1 ILQKS
6 TKVDYRIKY
15 NSFREITADLNLRR
29 ISREDAR
36 FLKKR
41 QAELKAFERI
51 KKKNLGNVFTGSDE
65 VIIGAAPEGQFG
77 VDSAAVLIEG
87 TPAKTP
93 RIRICI
99 CSTGQVFEF
108 VTDEIVIGRDQSC
121 DMVLNQPVLSRTHAR
136 VRRLSDDEY
145 ELEDL
150 NSSNGTYTTS
160 AGKNLV
166 PGQKEIIRKGDIFR
180 LSAITLQIC

>member
-1 ILQKS
+1 
-6 TKVDYRIKY
+6 
-15 NSFREITADLNLRR
+15 
-29 ISREDAR
+29 
-36 FLKKR
+36 
-41 QAELKAFERI
+41 
-51 KKKNLGNVFTGSDE
+51 
-65 VIIGAAPEGQFG
+65 
-77 VDSAAVLIEG
+77 
-87 TPAKTP
+87 
-93 RIRICI
+93 
-99 CSTGQVFEF
+99 
-108 VTDEIVIGRDQSC
+108 
-121 DMVLNQPVLSRTHAR
+121 MVLNQPALSRTHAR